1 MLDGTDKEYLESSG
15 LKFKSTI
22 GYGGYGVVFLVFS
35 EQYNELFAL
44 KKVPVNKFRSSEILC
59 MEKLNHPNIIKVF
72 KCEKYGNYVYQMLEY
87 CPHSLT
93 EYIKEDMIL
102 PEEQIIK
109 YSKELLLGLCEC
121 HKKRIAHQDIKPS
134 NILIDGHGR
143 VKVTDFGFSQEFNSK
158 NELTDKYCGTYY
170 FLAPEVLANTPHDP
184 FKADI
189 WSIGVT
195 FFNIVTGSF
204 PWPAND
210 RKMYL
215 RAILMGAPQLEV
227 IKNIEYRRIIQK
239 CLKYQPKD
247 RPTIEELLESPLFEE
262 RNPQKLTKVV
272 SKANVMSA
280 SANLRRSLKLS
291 MNLSPK
297 KMRRLGT
304 DSKLASFSFPGNI

>member
-1 MLDGTDKEYLESSG
+1 MLDATDNEYLENSN

-22 GYGGYGVVFLVFS
+22 GCGGYGVVYLVFS

-72 KCEKYGNYVYQMLEY
+72 KCEKHGNFVYQMLEY
-87 CPHSLT
+87 CPHTLM
-93 EYIKEDMIL
+93 EYLKTDEL
-102 PEEQIIK
+102 LSSEHVLK
-109 YSKELLLGLCEC
+109 YSKEILLGLCEC

-134 NILIDGHGR
+134 NILIDCHGR
-143 VKVTDFGFSQEFNSK
+143 VKITDFGFSQEFNSR

-184 FKADI
+184 FKADV

-195 FFNIVTGSF
+195 FFNIVTGTF
-204 PWPAND
+204 PWPTND
-210 RKMYL
+210 RKTYL
-215 RAILMGAPQLEV
+215 RAIIMGTPQLEV
-227 IKNIEYRRIIQK
+227 IKNVEYRRIIQK

-247 RPTIEELLESPLFEE
+247 RPTIEELLLSPIFEE
-262 RNPQKLTKVV
+262 KNSDK
-272 SKANVMSA
+272 SIKAVPRSNAMSA

-291 MNLSPK
+291 FKLTPK
-297 KMRRLGT
+297 KMRCLGKDT
-304 DSKLASFSFPGNI
+304 KLAPASFAGNV